1 MARWLLVLAGYIIGA
16 CPTAY
21 LFGQRLKGKDIRQLG
36 DGNMGARNAY
46 HELGHKTGILI
57 FFIDTAK
64 GSLAVLLCILFH
76 APQYITLTAGAAAV
90 AGHNW
95 PVFLGFRTCRASC
108 LGDYIPMSVKLPRSR
123 RTGSFWFRARVAPS

>member
-1 MARWLLVLAGYIIGA
+1 MARWLLVLAGYVIGA

-57 FFIDTAK
+57 FFIDAAK
-64 GSLAVLLCILFH
+64 GSLAVFVH
-76 APQYITLTAGAAAV
+76 
-90 AGHNW
+90 
-95 PVFLGFRTCRASC
+95 PVSC
-108 LGDYIPMSVKLPRSR
+108 PAIHHLNRRRSR
-123 RTGSFWFRARVAPS
+123 RRRA